1 MSLIGIQRNTHSN
14 TQTGK
19 ETTLVQRA
27 KNIVCDSPGLVDFA
41 IGLVNS
47 VLNLPEG
54 QVRFLRNSNYRR
66 FVKSLLLT
74 QKFVGL
80 AEITFWLVNAN
91 VASACS
97 NGKP

>member
-1 MSLIGIQRNTHSN
+1 M
-14 TQTGK
+14 
-19 ETTLVQRA
+19 
-27 KNIVCDSPGLVDFA
+27 
-41 IGLVNS
+41 
-47 VLNLPEG
+47 
-54 QVRFLRNSNYRR
+54 RFLRNSNNRR

-74 QKFVGL
+74 QKFLGL